1 MDRTQFTRLVA
12 RGHLELTVSASA
24 SYAELDSVSNFSFLE
39 GASHPEELVARA
51 AHLGLRAIGLADR
64 GTMAGMVRAH
74 VAAQQHGI
82 ALCVGSRLDLTI
94 DRSDRENPLQSIEVI
109 AYATDRA
116 SYGRLCRAITQG
128 RMRDDE
134 ASAHCPEV
142 ARGKWSLT
150 LHQFLDNAQGLEV
163 IVQTPHGGALLCQRL
178 VEVLHGMRG
187 ALGDHLSLA
196 LTRVG
201 EPEEALRTA
210 HIQWIARACA
220 VEVVATNGVRFHDAA
235 RRQLHDVLTAIRLA
249 TTVSAVGFA
258 TLPNAERHLRDAATL
273 HTRWCA
279 YPGALARGLE
289 IANRCSGFS
298 LAQLRYHYPSEVV
311 PAGVRAIDH
320 LRHVTECGANERY
333 PQGIPPEVRTQVEY
347 EFALIDELGYANYFL
362 TVFDL
367 VRFARSRGIL
377 CQGRGAAANS
387 AVCYCLGVTA
397 VDPTRTKV
405 LFERFI
411 SRERN
416 EPPDIDIDFEHER
429 REEVMQYI
437 YARYGRLRAALCA
450 EVVCYRRR
458 LAVRETAKALGFS
471 LDAIDRLVRHLS
483 SSPTDAEIRALGFDP
498 ASAAM
503 RALIR
508 LAAEL
513 EGFPRHLSQHS
524 GGFIITEGPLCELVP
539 IREATMDGRTI
550 IEWDKDDIDAIGM
563 LKIDVLALGILT
575 CIRKALELAGMA
587 SDTRPHALEQTGVRE
602 LALHT
607 IPSEDP
613 ATYAMMTRADT
624 VGVFQIESRAQM
636 SMLPRLRPAN
646 FYDLVIEVA
655 IVRPGPIQGDMVHP
669 YLRRRCGEEVVTY
682 PSDGVREILERTLG
696 IPLFQEQAMRL
707 AIVAAGFTPGE
718 ADQLRRAIA
727 SWKRIGNQIAHFQE
741 RLESG
746 MIARGYSMT
755 FAKQVFI
762 QIQGFSGYGF
772 PESHAASFAHLV
784 YASAWLKC
792 HHPAAFTCAL
802 LNSQPMGFY
811 APAQLVMDAQRHGV
825 RVLPID
831 VGHSAWD
838 CTLEVDASSPTAD
851 PALRPRVHMGLRLGL
866 RMIRGLVEE
875 EGRRIAAQSAS
886 AAICASLEELWRAS
900 GVSLRTMRQLARAD
914 AFRSMGLDRQAA
926 LWQAQRLRLEDAPLF
941 TQSACVAP
949 PDPTDQLPPMSA
961 IAHVTADYEQNGLSL
976 KAHPMSFAREWLATR
991 GVSTCSEIQSDVTF
1005 PCGSRTAISGI
1016 VLVRQRPA
1024 TAKGI
1029 VFLTLE
1035 DETGSANLIVRPKVW
1050 ERVRSV
1056 GRFASAIIAHG
1067 TIERRNESTHLIV
1080 SQLDALCGLRQG
1092 DFTARHPLD
1101 PDLQRRSG

>member
-1 MDRTQFTRLVA
+1 MT
-12 RGHLELTVSASA
+12 H
-24 SYAELDSVSNFSFLE
+24 YAELDSASNFSFLE

-51 AHLGLRAIGLADR
+51 AQLGLRAIGLADR

-74 VAAQQHGI
+74 VAAQQYGI
-82 ALCVGSRLDLTI
+82 ALCVGSRLELMVNPADTT
-94 DRSDRENPLQSIEVI
+94 ENLQRIEVL
-109 AYATDRA
+109 AYATDRD
-116 SYGRLCRAITQG
+116 SYGRLCRAITRG
-128 RMRDDE
+128 RMRDDCE
-134 ASAHCPEV
+134 SIQSADV
-142 ARGKWSLT
+142 ARGKWFLT
-150 LHQFLDNAQGLEV
+150 LHQFLDHAQGLEV
-163 IVQTPHGGALLCQRL
+163 IVQVPHGDARLSQRL
-178 VEVLHGMRG
+178 IEVLQGMRR

-196 LTRVG
+196 VTRVG
-201 EPEEALRTA
+201 EAEESLQTA
-210 HIQWIARACA
+210 QVQWLAQACC
-220 VEVVATNGVRFHDAA
+220 VPVVATNGVRFHDPT
-235 RRQLHDVLTAIRLA
+235 RRQLHDVLTAIRCG

-258 TLPNAERHLRDAATL
+258 TLPNAERHLRDSACM
-273 HTRWCA
+273 HTRWRDFPQA
-279 YPGALARGLE
+279 ITRGIE
-289 IANRCSGFS
+289 IAERCSGFS

-311 PAGVRAIDH
+311 PVGQSAMDH
-320 LRHVTECGANERY
+320 LRHMTDRGAQERY
-333 PQGIPPEVRTQVEY
+333 PQGIPSDVQKQIAY

-387 AVCYCLGVTA
+387 AVCYCLGITA
-397 VDPTRTKV
+397 VDPTRTQV

-471 LDAIDRLVRHLS
+471 LDAVDRLVRGLPT
-483 SSPTDAEIRALGFDP
+483 SPTDEDIRALGFDP

-503 RALIR
+503 VALIR

-524 GGFIITEGPLCELVP
+524 GGFIITAGPLCELVP
-539 IREATMDGRTI
+539 IREATMDGRTM
-550 IEWDKDDIDAIGM
+550 IEWDKDDIDAMGM

-575 CIRKALELAGMA
+575 CIRKALALAGMA
-587 SDTRPHALEQTGVRE
+587 TELAPQCIEQTGVRE

-607 IPSEDP
+607 IPAEDP

-669 YLRRRCGEEVVTY
+669 YLRRRCGQEVATY
-682 PSDGVREILERTLG
+682 PSEAVREILERTLG
-696 IPLFQEQAMRL
+696 VPLFQEQAMRL

-727 SWKRIGNQIAHFQE
+727 SWKRSGNQLAQFE
-741 RLESG
+741 ARLEAG
-746 MIARGYSMT
+746 MIARGYSTT
-755 FAKQVFI
+755 FAKQVII

-811 APAQLVMDAQRHGV
+811 APAQLVMDAERHGV
-825 RVLPID
+825 VVHPID
-831 VGHSAWD
+831 VNQSDWD
-838 CTLEVDASSPTAD
+838 CTLEPQTSAHGHPS
-851 PALRPRVHMGLRLGL
+851 LRLGL

-875 EGRRIAAQSAS
+875 DGQRIAARR
-886 AAICASLEELWRAS
+886 AAYGAGTSLDELWRTS
-900 GVSLRTMRQLARAD
+900 GVSIRTVRQLARAD
-914 AFRSMGLDRQAA
+914 AFRSMDLDRQAA
-926 LWQAQRLRLEDAPLF
+926 LWQAQRLRIPDAPLF
-941 TQSACVAP
+941 TQAACHP
-949 PDPTDQLPPMSA
+949 PADPTDQLPPMSA

-976 KAHPMSFAREWLATR
+976 KAHPISFAREWLTKR
-991 GVSTCSEIQSDVTF
+991 GITSCEQTQCALTF
-1005 PCGSRTAISGI
+1005 PFGSRTAIAGL

-1029 VFLTLE
+1029 VFVTIE
-1035 DETGSANLIVRPKVW
+1035 DETGSANLIIRPRVW

-1056 GRFASAIIAHG
+1056 GRFASAIIAYG

-1080 SQLDALCGLRQG
+1080 SHLEALIGVRRG
-1092 DFTARHPLD
+1092 EFTTRRALD
-1101 PDLQRRSG
+1101 PGSRSKSG

>member
-1 MDRTQFTRLVA
+1 MVA
-12 RGHLELTVSASA
+12 RGHLELTMQPSAT
-24 SYAELDSVSNFSFLE
+24 YAELDVASNFSFLE
-39 GASHPEELVARA
+39 GASHPEELIARA
-51 AHLGLRAIGLADR
+51 AQLGLYAMGLADR

-74 VAAQQHGI
+74 VAAREHAI
-82 ALCVGSRLDLTI
+82 ALCVGSRLELTL
-94 DRSDRENPLQSIEVI
+94 DPFDPNESLQRIEVL
-109 AYATDRA
+109 AYATDRP
-116 SYGRLCRAITQG
+116 SYARLCRAITCG
-128 RMRDDE
+128 RMRGDDTGVQC
-134 ASAHCPEV
+134 ASVE
-142 ARGKWSLT
+142 RGKWFLT
-150 LHQFLDNAQGLEV
+150 LHQFLQYAHDLEV
-163 IVQTPHGGALLCQRL
+163 IVQIPREAARHSQRL
-178 VEVLHGMRG
+178 VDVLQGMHH
-187 ALGDHLSLA
+187 ALGDRLSLA
-196 LTRVG
+196 VTRVG
-201 EPEEALRTA
+201 ESEESL
-210 HIQWIARACA
+210 HIAQVQWLARACSVA
-220 VEVVATNGVRFHDAA
+220 LVATNGVRFHDSQ
-235 RRQLHDVLTAIRLA
+235 RRQLHDVLTAIRCG

-258 TLPNAERHLRDAATL
+258 TLPNAERHLRDAASM
-273 HTRWCA
+273 HTRWRCCPEA
-279 YPGALARGLE
+279 IARTLE
-289 IANRCSGFS
+289 IAKRCSGFS
-298 LAQLRYHYPSEVV
+298 LAQLRYHYPSEDV
-311 PAGVRAIDH
+311 PAGESAIDH
-320 LRHVTECGANERY
+320 LRHVAERGAHERY
-333 PQGIPPEVRTQVEY
+333 PQGIPSDVQRQLNY

-362 TVFDL
+362 TVYDL

-397 VDPTRTKV
+397 VDPARTQV

-437 YARYGRLRAALCA
+437 YTRYGRLRAALCA

-471 LDAIDRLVRHLS
+471 LDAVDRLVRGLS
-483 SSPTDAEIRALGFDP
+483 SEPTDAEVCALGFDP
-498 ASAAM
+498 ASPAM

-524 GGFIITEGPLCELVP
+524 GGFIITQDALCELVP
-539 IREATMDGRTI
+539 IREATMDGRSI
-550 IEWDKDDIDAIGM
+550 IEWDKDDIDAMGM

-575 CIRKALELAGMA
+575 CIRKALALTGMA
-587 SDTRPHALEQTGVRE
+587 SETLPHAIEQTGVRE

-607 IPSEDP
+607 IPPEDP

-669 YLRRRCGEEVVTY
+669 YLRRRCGEEVATY
-682 PSDGVREILERTLG
+682 PSDAVREILERTLG
-696 IPLFQEQAMRL
+696 VPLFQEQAMRL

-718 ADQLRRAIA
+718 ADRLRRAIA
-727 SWKRIGNQIAHFQE
+727 AWKRNGNQLAQFQE
-741 RLESG
+741 KLESG
-746 MIARGYSMT
+746 MIARGYSMA

-825 RVLPID
+825 TVLAID
-831 VGHSAWD
+831 VNHSAWE
-838 CTLEVDASSPTAD
+838 CTLEGAQPSPS
-851 PALRPRVHMGLRLGL
+851 LRLGL
-866 RMIRGLVEE
+866 CLVRGLVEDDAK
-875 EGRRIAAQSAS
+875 RIAAGRAARSA
-886 AAICASLEELWRAS
+886 CTTVEEIYRAS

-914 AFRSMGLDRQAA
+914 AFRSIALDRQAA
-926 LWQAQRLRLEDAPLF
+926 LWQAQRLRDDDAPLF
-941 TQSACVAP
+941 TSAACHPP
-949 PDPTDQLPPMSA
+949 PDPTDALPAMSA

-976 KAHPMSFAREWLATR
+976 KAHPLSFARAWLTKR
-991 GVSTCSEIQSDVTF
+991 GVTACGEIQTGVVF
-1005 PCGSRTAISGI
+1005 PCGSRTAIAGV
-1016 VLVRQRPA
+1016 VLVRQRPS

-1029 VFLTLE
+1029 VFLTIE

-1050 ERVRSV
+1050 DRVRSV
-1056 GRFASAIIAHG
+1056 GRFASALIAHG
-1067 TIERRNESTHLIV
+1067 TVQRRNESTHLIV
-1080 SQLDALCGLRQG
+1080 SRLEALIGLRQG
-1092 DFTARHPLD
+1092 EFTTRHALD
-1101 PDLQRRSG
+1101 PGSPRRSG